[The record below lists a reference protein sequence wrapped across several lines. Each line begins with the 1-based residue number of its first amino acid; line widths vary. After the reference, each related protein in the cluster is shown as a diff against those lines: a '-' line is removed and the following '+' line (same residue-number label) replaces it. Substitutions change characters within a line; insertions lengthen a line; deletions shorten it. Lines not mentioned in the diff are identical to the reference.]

1 MKLYSYDG
9 GAFVM
14 ENIKEVFEKETGLR
28 LRDRYDSNG
37 YYECSGVSY
46 QNICS
51 KIINFNANHNT
62 NIYATDDT
70 IKDVTTI
77 YLR

>member
-1 MKLYSYDG
+1 
-9 GAFVM
+9 M

-28 LRDRYDSNG
+28 LRDGYDSG
-37 YYECSGVSY
+37 YYEYSGVSY

-51 KIINFNANHNT
+51 KITNFNANHNT
-62 NIYATDDT
+62 NVYSVNDN
-70 IKDVTTI
+70 IKDITII

>member
-1 MKLYSYDG
+1 
-9 GAFVM
+9 M

-28 LRDRYDSNG
+28 LRDRHDSTG
-37 YYECSGVSY
+37 YYECSGISHR
-46 QNICS
+46 NILI
-51 KIINFNANHNT
+51 KITDFNQKHNT
-62 NIYATDDT
+62 NIYATNDT

>member
-9 GAFVM
+9 GVFIL

-28 LRDRYDSNG
+28 LRETMLSDA
-37 YYECSGVSY
+37 YYECSGISY
-46 QNICS
+46 RNILI
-51 KIINFNANHNT
+51 KITDFNCKHNT
-62 NIYATDDT
+62 HIYATDDS

>member
-1 MKLYSYDG
+1 
-9 GAFVM
+9 M

-28 LRDRYDSNG
+28 LRDRYDSDG

-46 QNICS
+46 KNICS
-51 KIINFNANHNT
+51 KITNFNFNHNT
-62 NIYATDDT
+62 HVYATDDN

>member
-1 MKLYSYDG
+1 
-9 GAFVM
+9 M

-28 LRDRYDSNG
+28 LRDRYNMSG
-37 YYECSGVSY
+37 YYECSGASY
-46 QNICS
+46 KNICS
-51 KIINFNANHNT
+51 KINKFNINHNT
-62 NIYATDDT
+62 NIYAIDDT

>member
-1 MKLYSYDG
+1 
-9 GAFVM
+9 M
-14 ENIKEVFEKETGLR
+14 ENIKEVFEKETR
-28 LRDRYDSNG
+28 LKLKERYDNSG

-46 QNICS
+46 RNICS
-51 KIINFNANHNT
+51 KINTFNHQHNT
-62 NIYATDDT
+62 NIYATDDN

>member
-1 MKLYSYDG
+1 
-9 GAFVM
+9 M
-14 ENIKEVFEKETGLR
+14 ENIKEAFEKETGLK
-28 LRDRYDSNG
+28 LKDTYLSDA

-46 QNICS
+46 RNILI
-51 KIINFNANHNT
+51 KIADFNYKHNT
-62 NIYATDDT
+62 HVYATDDN

>member
-1 MKLYSYDG
+1 
-9 GAFVM
+9 M

-28 LRDRYDSNG
+28 LRDRYNMSG
-37 YYECSGVSY
+37 YYECSGASY
-46 QNICS
+46 KNICS
-51 KIINFNANHNT
+51 KINKFNINHNT